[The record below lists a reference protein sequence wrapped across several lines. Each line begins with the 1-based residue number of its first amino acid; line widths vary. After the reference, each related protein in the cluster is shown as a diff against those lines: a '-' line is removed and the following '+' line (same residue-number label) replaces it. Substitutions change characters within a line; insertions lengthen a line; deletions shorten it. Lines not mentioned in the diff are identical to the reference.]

1 MTYQNISPVPYFTK
15 NSVNYNLQYNKRTGE
30 VQLIQQN
37 AATGATA
44 IYKDG
49 KWNSSSVSSLSIS
62 TQEQQTIHENIQT
75 SVRTAFRSLGGTSA
89 GLVLPVWAQQQNQGQ
104 PPGQSTSTP
113 SQSVSTNATSPANIG
128 AAFGAIL
135 NPSEAIRE
143 LANQDYGAGNEAKLL
158 FKGLKYPIDMN
169 SKKQDVLLISQYE
182 YAAPAGDQLLNGDFK
197 NIIQD
202 GLQRGSDFRPEKVIG
217 SVTFP
222 MPSSVSETKDVG
234 WGPDQMNNISA
245 GMMSDVIKNPEQYT
259 GAAVVGGLAG
269 AFISNR
275 LGGSALSGAGSG
287 AGTGAQI
294 LGYGK
299 VFDAASGTPEG
310 RGMMGTIAVQKLLTM
325 AQFNTEVETILA
337 RGAGIVPNNNLEL
350 LFNSPQLRSFGVS
363 YRLTA
368 RSRDEA
374 MMIRRILRFF
384 KQGMSPKKRSG
395 RGAGGASYF
404 LKTPNVFK
412 LEFKTTTGENK
423 AISKFKTCALVS
435 MQTDYT
441 PDGFWVAYDEGQP
454 VSTRIT
460 LQFAEL
466 EPIYDV
472 DYQETIN
479 ESRKDLSSVANDAV
493 GY

>member
-37 AATGATA
+37 AATGTPA
-44 IYKDG
+44 IYTDG
-49 KWNSSSVSSLSIS
+49 KWNSSSVNSLSIS
-62 TQEQQTIHENIQT
+62 SQEQQTIHENIQT
-75 SVRTAFRSLGGTSA
+75 SVRTSFRALGGTSA
-89 GLVLPVWAQQQNQGQ
+89 GLVLPAWAQQQNQGQ

-113 SQSVSTNATSPANIG
+113 SQSVSSNSTSPGNIG
-128 AAFGAIL
+128 AAFGALI

-143 LANQDYGAGNEAKLL
+143 IANQDYGAGNEAKLL
-158 FKGLKYPIDMN
+158 FNGLKYPIDMN
-169 SKKQDVLLISQYE
+169 SIKQDTLVISQFE
-182 YAAPAGDQLLNGDFK
+182 YAAPAGDQLLNGEFSS
-197 NIIQD
+197 IIQN

-217 SVTFP
+217 TVTFP
-222 MPSSVSETKDVG
+222 MPSSISETKDVG

-245 GMMSDVIKNPEQYT
+245 GMMADVIKNPGQYAAAGLV
-259 GAAVVGGLAG
+259 GAGLG
-269 AFISNR
+269 AFISSKM
-275 LGGSALSGAGSG
+275 GGSVAGGAGSG
-287 AGTGAQI
+287 ASAGGQA
-294 LGYGK
+294 LAYGK
-299 VFDAASGTPEG
+299 LLNEASATAEG
-310 RGMMGTIAVQKLLTM
+310 RSLMGTIGVQKLLQM
-325 AQFNTEVETILA
+325 AQFGTEIETILA

-350 LFNSPQLRSFGVS
+350 LFNGPQLRSFGVS

-423 AISKFKTCALVS
+423 AISRFKTCALVS

-472 DYQETIN
+472 DYQDTVN
-479 ESRKDLSSVANDAV
+479 SQRTDLSPVANDAV